1 MLFTLL
7 LTVGLASGI
16 ISGSKIIEEEQ
27 LLPIEQALIVSS
39 AIKQAKPVAPT
50 IVYPNRD
57 DNMVGCLVNI
67 DGSIFNL
74 LSLRKE
80 IPVQREL
87 AVSYQVNYQDATG
100 TNSIEFNICGMNAR
114 QCPDLQDDYANLI
127 NAYGTCDHLS
137 SPIVHKKQAPGQ
149 YQLIDP
155 QYPEQGIKITYLNG
169 NKCTDTQFYELSI
182 NLNCNQ

>member
-27 LLPIEQALIVSS
+27 LPPIEQALIVSS

-114 QCPDLQDDYANLI
+114 
-127 NAYGTCDHLS
+127 
-137 SPIVHKKQAPGQ
+137 
-149 YQLIDP
+149 
-155 QYPEQGIKITYLNG
+155 
-169 NKCTDTQFYELSI
+169 
-182 NLNCNQ
+182 